1 MAWQVLDA
9 HEVDLDEIDRFCS
22 SHGVETALMA
32 EHVHAMRYNPNLRD
46 FLLCVLD
53 EEEGNIAG
61 VCWIGG
67 NIVPVAVPEAALGL
81 LVREIRRRGRR
92 YTSIVGPT
100 QQVRALW
107 RVIGSAFGR
116 ARDIREC
123 QPHLEINTRPAINPD
138 PLVTPTPNADF
149 DLLFPAAVAMF
160 TEEVGYSPLASGGR
174 IPHFFGEHRDRK
186 STRLNSSHVAISYAV
201 FCLKTKTD
209 CAPAHC
215 PTTPT

>member
-67 NIVPVAVPEAALGL
+67 KIVPVAVTEAAHGL
-81 LVREIRRRGRR
+81 LVSEISRRGRR
-92 YTSIVGPT
+92 YTSIVVP
-100 QQVRALW
+100 
-107 RVIGSAFGR
+107 
-116 ARDIREC
+116 
-123 QPHLEINTRPAINPD
+123 
-138 PLVTPTPNADF
+138 PLLVHT
-149 DLLFPAAVAMF
+149 L
-160 TEEVGYSPLASGGR
+160 
-174 IPHFFGEHRDRK
+174 
-186 STRLNSSHVAISYAV
+186 
-201 FCLKTKTD
+201 
-209 CAPAHC
+209 
-215 PTTPT
+215 